1 MKLVSQFPRSCLTE
15 GPSQVSAWPSVLF
28 AASPKRIVL
37 QRSPKVPPKRG
48 ELEADRRAVDRA
60 ENEGMI
66 FDPIG
71 GELGDDPPGTDE
83 IVRKR

>member
-1 MKLVSQFPRSCLTE
+1 MILVSPFPRSGLNE

-28 AASPKRIVL
+28 AASPKRIVP
-37 QRSPKVPPKRG
+37 QRPPKVAPKRG
-48 ELEADRRAVDRA
+48 EVETDRRAVDRA

-71 GELGDDPPGTDE
+71 GKPGDDPPGTDE
-83 IVRKR
+83 IVGKR